1 MTTTMLKCLLLVAM
15 FAFPEPAPA
24 QLLTDQ
30 RVFDFQNLVALYAKR
45 YAPYDWKRQAVG
57 FDLFDVQPWVDRIR
71 AAKSDVEFYEIEA
84 EYVANLQDTHSHFQM
99 TSSFRANLG
108 ITVDI
113 YDGKVLIDSIN
124 RATLPIASYP
134 FQFGD
139 ELVSVDGI
147 SSEDWIKRIST
158 WYRYGNPVS
167 TRRLAA
173 GQITFRSQVT
183 FPRAYDIGEF
193 ATVQIRRAS
202 GALETYTIRWTKTG
216 LPVTTVG
223 PVPFPTPK
231 PLTMNAST
239 DPRELA
245 SVDEYHNYKLPDN
258 DPILTPIPWV
268 VDEDGVPRTFVNG
281 VGARAPIFAAGL
293 PSNFV
298 QRLGRLPTDFH
309 YSGTYVSNGLT
320 IGYLRIPSFSPNLA
334 TAFSELRS
342 EIDYFQRNTDGLVVD
357 VMRNPGG
364 GCYMMDA
371 AAALIPYP
379 FYFFGELIRATQD
392 RLNSMQAQLE
402 IAQLLRLED
411 WVIQTYQMYV
421 DNMKA
426 ALSSNRGMTSPI
438 GACRQFQETG
448 APHMF
453 DNEPAPNPYTKP
465 LIILIDEFSIS
476 AADIFPSMMQDNG
489 RGVLVGTRS
498 SGGGGSVSGW
508 PSGFYSESFATNTNT
523 LVLRKNPIRTAEYP
537 TAPYVEN
544 IGARPDVPLD
554 FMTRENLLNG
564 GRTFVER
571 FTEILVNEI
580 TKQST
585 R

>member
-1 MTTTMLKCLLLVAM
+1 MKTMLKCLFLAVVYAL
-15 FAFPEPAPA
+15 PETALA
-24 QLLTDQ
+24 QLSTDQ
-30 RVFDFQNLVALYAKR
+30 RVFDFQNLVALYTKR

-57 FDLFDVQPWVDRIR
+57 FDLLNIQPWVDRIR
-71 AAKSDVEFYEIEA
+71 AAKSDLEFFEIQA

-99 TSSFRANLG
+99 GSSFRANLG

-113 YDGKVLIDSIN
+113 FDGKVLIDSIN
-124 RATLPIASYP
+124 RAALPVANYP
-134 FQFGD
+134 FQIGD
-139 ELVSVDGI
+139 ELVSVDRI

-173 GQITFRSQVT
+173 GQITVRSQVT
-183 FPRAYDIGEF
+183 FPRAYEIGEF
-193 ATVQIRRAS
+193 ATVEIRRAS
-202 GALETYTIRWTKTG
+202 GDLETYSIRWNKTG
-216 LPVTTVG
+216 LPITTAG

-231 PLTMNAST
+231 PPTMTAST
-239 DPRELA
+239 DPEKLA
-245 SVDEYHNYKLPDN
+245 SFDEFHNYKLPDN
-258 DPILTPIPWV
+258 DPILAPVPWV
-268 VDEDGVPRTFVNG
+268 TDEDGTPRTFVTGIG
-281 VGARAPIFAAGL
+281 VRTPVFAAGL

-298 QRLGRLPTDFH
+298 QRLGRVPTDFH

-320 IGYLRIPSFSPNLA
+320 IGYLRIPNFSPTLP
-334 TAFSELRS
+334 TAFNELRS

-379 FYFFGELIRATQD
+379 FYFFGEEIRATQD
-392 RLNSMQAQLE
+392 RLNSLQSQLE
-402 IAQLLRLED
+402 LAQLLRQED

-421 DNMKA
+421 ENMKA
-426 ALSSNRGMTSPI
+426 ALYSNRGMTSAI
-438 GACRQFQETG
+438 GACRQFQEIG
-448 APHMF
+448 APHMY
-453 DNEPAPNPYTKP
+453 DNEPAANAYTKP

-489 RGVLVGTRS
+489 RGILVGTRS

-508 PSGFYSESFATNTNT
+508 PTGFYSESVSTNTNT
-523 LVLRKNPIRTAEYP
+523 LVLRKNLIRTVEYP
-537 TAPYVEN
+537 PAPYVEN

-554 FMTRENLLNG
+554 YMTRENLLNG
-564 GRTFVER
+564 GRTFVEQ
-571 FTEILVNEI
+571 FTQILVNEI
-580 TKQST
+580 TKK
-585 R
+585 